1 MGPDDRET
9 GSVAIYYNNLQ
20 LSERKTAISTRCCVL
35 YSCIAYG
42 IVSVCPILCTLYV
55 RIRMKSTHNTS
66 TGFDIGLVFVF
77 SYRFCARYYVYRVYY
92 IVGRKTLAMGTTA
105 IWRTQNITATD
116 TIYWI
121 IFSHNSHYIMHTLD
135 VLHIH
140 NIYILFFYTYA
151 GAIIYFFLY
160 FSIWIKYYACSKP
173 LIAIYNVCYTPRGE
187 GS

>member
-20 LSERKTAISTRCCVL
+20 LSERKTAISTRYCIL

-55 RIRMKSTHNTS
+55 RIRMKSSHNTS

-105 IWRTQNITATD
+105 IWRTQNIKPQP
-116 TIYWI
+116 IR
-121 IFSHNSHYIMHTLD
+121 YIELYSRT
-135 VLHIH
+135 
-140 NIYILFFYTYA
+140 T
-151 GAIIYFFLY
+151 AII
-160 FSIWIKYYACSKP
+160 
-173 LIAIYNVCYTPRGE
+173 
-187 GS
+187 